1 MARRGEIE
9 QALRR
14 LAPGIPAHE
23 FGTVVDRAMDSRGL
37 KTAYP
42 AEAAWLA
49 LVAYVRHA
57 MTDYD
62 ALLRDGYDAD
72 SARFFVLD
80 DMNGVLEGWAA
91 KRRISGEESEP

>member
-1 MARRGEIE
+1 MARRGQIE
-9 QALRR
+9 EALRR

-23 FGTVVDRAMDSRGL
+23 FEIVADRAMDSRGL

-49 LVAYVRHA
+49 LVAYVRHV

-80 DMNGVLEGWAA
+80 EMNEVLEGWDA
-91 KRRISGEESEP
+91 KRRLSGEETEA